1 MTDPRQASA
10 ERGSAV
16 IEFIVIGVAVL
27 VPMVYIVQCVMTVHS
42 AVLATTQA
50 AREAAR
56 AFSTAATAAEGQ
68 RRARAA
74 ARLAF
79 TDQGIE
85 LPVEALR
92 VRCVDGPC
100 LAPGSA
106 VVVTVDWQAPLPWI
120 PDAWSSDA
128 AVPVRSSQ
136 RVPVDELRSDQ

>member
-1 MTDPRQASA
+1 MTGRAQASA
-10 ERGSAV
+10 DRGSAV

-42 AVLATTQA
+42 AVLATSQA

-56 AFSTAATAAEGQ
+56 AFSTAATVVEGQ
-68 RRARAA
+68 RRATAA

-79 TDQGIE
+79 SDQGIE
-85 LPVEALR
+85 FPVEALR

-106 VVVTVDWQAPLPWI
+106 VVVTVDWEAPLPWV
-120 PDAWSSDA
+120 PDAWSSDT

-136 RVPVDELRSDQ
+136 RVPVDDLRSDQ